1 VELDLTGKRVLIV
14 GASKGLGKVTAAA
27 FLAEGAIVCGVA
39 RNAEILDATVR
50 DLQGGGRQIRG
61 FAADFTDAT
70 TVEEIVHEATSWLG
84 GLDILVNCA
93 GLNYVRQASVLDITD
108 EMWQA
113 AFDVCVMATVRA
125 CRAAIPEMLR
135 DEGGSII
142 NISALSSRWHRPY
155 CAQYGAMQLAKENYS
170 RNVAKEFATQGI
182 RSNVVNAGMMRSEKI
197 YELMAHALASGGS
210 GDDVTQTNITA
221 VTSED
226 LARQEQIKASLDL
239 AAGEKA
245 LLRLRENGA
254 MFWNDRFADSQEVT
268 DIILFLASE
277 RASYVNGA
285 IWTVDGGGAYG
296 PP

>member
-1 VELDLTGKRVLIV
+1 MELGLTGKRVLIV

-27 FLAEGAIVCGVA
+27 FLAEGALVSAVA
-39 RNAEILDATVR
+39 RNVEILDAAVQELR
-50 DLQGGGRQIRG
+50 GEGRQVRG
-61 FAADFTDAT
+61 FAADFTEAAT
-70 TVEEIVHEATSWLG
+70 VQKVVHEASSWMG
-84 GLDILVNCA
+84 GLDVLVNCA
-93 GLNYVRQASVLDITD
+93 GLNYVRQASILDITD

-135 DEGGSII
+135 GSGGAII

-182 RSNVVNAGMMRSEKI
+182 RSNVVNAGMMRSEKV
-197 YELMAHALASGGS
+197 YELMAHALQSAGV

-226 LARQEQIKASLDL
+226 LARQEQIKASMDL

-268 DIILFLASE
+268 DIILLLASE